1 MRLLIVDDEPI
12 AIQGILHGVDL
23 GQLGFS
29 DVFTANSYMEA
40 VEILEKETVD
50 LAICDIEMPDQS
62 GLELMGWIEEHSPD
76 TETIILSCHDEFAYA
91 QQAMR
96 MHCMEYVLKPVR
108 YEVLTE
114 VLERAVKSI
123 NDKRERSVMTE
134 YGQRYI
140 ESIRGDDAGNPGD
153 TLEKVAH
160 YIDTHLE
167 ENLSVNALA
176 GMAFLSADHLTRSFK
191 KRYGKTVSEYI
202 LSQRMQL
209 ARELLRN
216 SDLTITQHGGGNGA
230 DVGQGSDDSSI
241 DLTQRGFGNSATLDQ
256 WNGKDSTMTVK
267 QFKKFYGMTPREFQK
282 EGRKER

>member
-114 VLERAVKSI
+114 VLERAVKTI

-176 GMAFLSADHLTRSFK
+176 GMDLLSADHLTRSFK

-216 SDLTITQHGGGNGA
+216 SDLTITMVAGK
-230 DVGQGSDDSSI
+230 V
-241 DLTQRGFGNSATLDQ
+241 GFGSYSHFTE
-256 WNGKDSTMTVK
+256 

>member
-1 MRLLIVDDEPI
+1 
-12 AIQGILHGVDL
+12 
-23 GQLGFS
+23 
-29 DVFTANSYMEA
+29 
-40 VEILEKETVD
+40 
-50 LAICDIEMPDQS
+50 
-62 GLELMGWIEEHSPD
+62 
-76 TETIILSCHDEFAYA
+76 
-91 QQAMR
+91 

-114 VLERAVKSI
+114 VLERAVKAI
-123 NDKRERSVMTE
+123 NDKRERSVMTA

-216 SDLTITQHGGGNGA
+216 SDLTITMVAGK
-230 DVGQGSDDSSI
+230 V
-241 DLTQRGFGNSATLDQ
+241 GFGSYSHFTE
-256 WNGKDSTMTVK
+256 